1 MRRRLTLLALGATV
15 LLAGCA
21 FRGDEEA
28 ATSTRSGNDSTL
40 LADAAVA
47 TAHAESSRVFVEA
60 SVGGQSF
67 TGEGAYDYGAD
78 RGNLTL
84 DLAPLGAGLGEVQLV
99 FADHVVYYR
108 LPAGMGLLA
117 GGKSWVRIDPEA
129 LGKASETNLDALA
142 QGNQTDPGQYL
153 RWLKATGAD
162 VEEIGTESVRG
173 VETTH
178 YRASVDL
185 DKVVETAAPE
195 VRGATKAWIDRL
207 KSELDSDE
215 VPIDVWVD
223 GDGLVR
229 RIQQDYELRGTKTE
243 ITLELYDFGVEVDA
257 EAPPADDVVDL
268 DDFLEGG
275 FGS

>member
-1 MRRRLTLLALGATV
+1 MKPCLTLVVLGAAL

-21 FRGDEEA
+21 LRGEEEA
-28 ATSTRSGNDSTL
+28 ATSTRSDDSGL
-40 LADAAVA
+40 LVGAAAATADAG
-47 TAHAESSRVFVEA
+47 SSRVFVEA

-67 TGEGAYDYGAD
+67 TGEGAYDYRAD
-78 RGNLTL
+78 RGHLTL
-84 DLAPLGAGLGEVQLV
+84 DLAALGAGLGEVELV

-108 LPAGMGLLA
+108 LPAEMGPLA
-117 GGKSWVRIDPEA
+117 GDKSWVKIDLEA
-129 LGKASETNLDALA
+129 LGKASGSNLDALA

-195 VRGATKAWIDRL
+195 VRGATRAWIDRL
-207 KSELDSDE
+207 KSELDSDV

-229 RIQQDYELRGTKTE
+229 RIRQEYEIRDTKTE

-257 EAPPADDVVDL
+257 KAPPPDDVVDL
-268 DDFLEGG
+268 GDLLEGG